1 MAIGGEKENKDWAY
15 LDEHLCFTLWN
26 ELSSLSK
33 AQKELV
39 RRGVKNPKTGKYPT
53 NMSIRV
59 AALRYA
65 IKNPE
70 KARIEITEAA
80 GGEWAE
86 DRTRYYQWLNK
97 EVANKILSEKRYNEW
112 AEENERLIAT
122 EGAV

>member
-1 MAIGGEKENKDWAY
+1 MSIGGKKDSKQWNY
-15 LDEHLCFTLWN
+15 LDERECFVLWN
-26 ELSSLSK
+26 DLSSLGK

-59 AALRYA
+59 AALRWT

-70 KARIEITEAA
+70 QARIEITESD

-86 DRTRYYQWLNK
+86 NKNQYYHWLTN
-97 EVANKILSEKRYNEW
+97 EVAYKILSEKRYAEW
-112 AEENERLIAT
+112 AEENAEVILT
-122 EGAV
+122 